1 MALLTATTLAR
12 AGVDPVPSAAA
23 DVLGD
28 EVLNPSG
35 DAYFIVKN
43 GGGSGITV
51 TLPIRATGPDGA
63 TVTNPTVTVPAAGT
77 RIIGPFPVSIYND
90 ASGKAKITYSGVT
103 SVTVLA
109 VRSGL

>member
-1 MALLTATTLAR
+1 MAILTATTLAR
-12 AGVDPVPSAAA
+12 SGVDTVPVTAA

-28 EVLNPSG
+28 EVANPAG

-51 TLPIRATGPDGA
+51 TLQIRATGPDNA

-77 RIIGPFPVSIYND
+77 RIIGPFPASIYND
-90 ASGKAKITYSGVT
+90 GNGRSKITYSGVT